1 MLHESFFIPHH
12 AIIITHVLLNQMEDS
27 TNALSWYL
35 SNGNT
40 KKSLQNFLAIIKD
53 ISHKLSVERSV
64 AQ

>member
-1 MLHESFFIPHH
+1 MLHESFLIPHH

-40 KKSLQNFLAIIKD
+40 KKFA
-53 ISHKLSVERSV
+53 KLFGNY
-64 AQ
+64 QGH